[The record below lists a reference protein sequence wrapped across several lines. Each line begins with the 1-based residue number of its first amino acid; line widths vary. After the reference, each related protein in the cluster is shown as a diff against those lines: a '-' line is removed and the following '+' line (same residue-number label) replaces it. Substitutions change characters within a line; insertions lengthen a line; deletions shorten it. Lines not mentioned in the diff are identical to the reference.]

1 MVEHLR
7 CIYCHFDSCGDEIVV
22 KYSGVSK
29 SPSMTFKLL
38 CQVNR
43 ELMGVIESLQR
54 RNSECDNVDDSTEEN
69 DISNEKTQA
78 IADIEIRNTNSE
90 IQEEDKANN
99 FMHQTETDPQQA
111 YKEEAS
117 DGNDKSSTG
126 QKEATL
132 LEQPDNLNVEIEIN
146 TSNSEMADG
155 SEQTTATVEQTHKR
169 TAYEGSHLAG
179 VQDGSKKAKLTMEQW
194 RDAPSGSYND

>member
-90 IQEEDKANN
+90 IQEEDKAKN

-169 TAYEGSHLAG
+169 TADEGSHLAG
-179 VQDGSKKAKLTMEQW
+179 VQDGSKKAKLTMEQ
-194 RDAPSGSYND
+194 